1 MGGKVWDWA
10 RDHRDADGA
19 LVGHTLAVP
28 QTRFTDTVD
37 INAVFI
43 YVMVA

>member
-1 MGGKVWDWA
+1 MGDKVWGWA
-10 RDHRDADGA
+10 RDHSDADGA

-37 INAVFI
+37 INAVVI